1 MNDIAVTIGPVRF
14 KNPVFI
20 ASGICGYAE
29 EYSSL
34 VDLSRLGG
42 VVTKTITMRPRPGNL
57 PPRIHELPYGA
68 LNSIGLENVGLDRY
82 VAEKL
87 PQLNQRP
94 DVGVMVSVAAETE
107 EEFIR
112 LAEAFA
118 PMDGYAGLELNLSCP
133 NVKGEA
139 LDQGRNPQLVER
151 IARIVKDRIPHK
163 SLWVKVTPNI
173 TSVADVA
180 RAAEQGGADAIAA
193 INTVIGIDF
202 DLATGKPVFARG
214 SAGYSGPAI
223 LPIALQKV
231 WECVKA
237 VSIPIVGIGGISTI
251 EDVRK
256 FFLAGATAVQVGT
269 VLYNDPG
276 LPERIIDALEQNP
289 HWLKARASA
298 TVTPADPSY

>member
-1 MNDIAVTIGPVRF
+1 MTDIGVKIGPVRF

-29 EYSSL
+29 EYSPL
-34 VDLSRLGG
+34 VNLSHLGG

-57 PPRIHELPYGA
+57 PPRIHELPHGM

-94 DVGVMVSVAAETE
+94 DVAVMVSVAAETE
-107 EEFIR
+107 EEFVR

-151 IARIVKDRIPHK
+151 ITRIVKDRIPKK
-163 SLWVKVTPNI
+163 SLWIKVTPNI

-193 INTVIGIDF
+193 INTVLAIDF
-202 DLATGKPVFARG
+202 DLETGRPVFARG

-231 WECVKA
+231 WECAKA
-237 VSIPIVGIGGISTI
+237 VQIPIVGIGGISTI
-251 EDVRK
+251 DDARK
-256 FFLAGATAVQVGT
+256 FFLAGARAIQVGT
-269 VLYNDPG
+269 ALYNDPG
-276 LPERIIDALEQNP
+276 LPERIIDALHEHP
-289 HWLKARASA
+289 EWITARAL
-298 TVTPADPSY
+298 PRIE